1 MACSEGGSRGGRE
14 VDLAVPLKLPSNAPN
29 ALHTALEPLVDGDS
43 LVAVRVY
50 YVSTTND
57 GALEVGVVERGG
69 SRAFREALTEVIR
82 EELGGG
88 RDGGRRAYPLPGMTI
103 EVN

>member
-1 MACSEGGSRGGRE
+1 MA
-14 VDLAVPLKLPSNAPN
+14 PLKLPLNAPN
-29 ALHTALEPLVDGDS
+29 ALHTALAPLVDGDS

-69 SRAFREALTEVIR
+69 SKAFREALTEVIR
-82 EELGGG
+82 EELGVGS
-88 RDGGRRAYPLPGMTI
+88 DVGGRRAYPLPSQDSSKVLKTFTAG
-103 EVN
+103 VPQSFS

>member
-1 MACSEGGSRGGRE
+1 M
-14 VDLAVPLKLPSNAPN
+14 PLKLPTSAPS
-29 ALHTALEPLVDGDS
+29 ALHTALAPLVDGDR

-57 GALEVGVVERGG
+57 GALDVGVVERGG
-69 SRAFREALTEVIR
+69 SKAFREALTEVIR

-88 RDGGRRAYPLPGMTI
+88 GGCFRAAR
-103 EVN
+103 ER